1 MITRHVL
8 LLDDQALIAARY
20 EAIGALFNLA
30 VARGMS
36 VTDASDLAGRSYVNK
51 TTDLANLAGRKAS
64 AMDKY
69 AVPKFYERRYRSR

>member
-1 MITRHVL
+1 MITSSVL

-20 EAIGALFNLA
+20 ESIGALFNLA

-36 VTDASDLAGRSYVNK
+36 ESDALALASRSYVNK
-51 TTDLANLAGRKAS
+51 TTDLAQLAGRKAS